1 VFHRLNLFSE
11 GLDAATCNAT
21 MFWFS
26 FMIVLLEYLL
36 IFTLVV
42 WFVIDVVIV
51 WRRKTLIGQTT
62 TPTPTPTPTAVT
74 TAAATTPTSAQ
85 TATASTTNQNENSLA

>member
-1 VFHRLNLFSE
+1 MFSE

-51 WRRKTLIGQTT
+51 WRRKTLIGQTPTTTT
-62 TPTPTPTPTAVT
+62 TPTPTPTT
-74 TAAATTPTSAQ
+74 AQ
-85 TATASTTNQNENSLA
+85 TATVSTTIQNENSLA

>member
-1 VFHRLNLFSE
+1 MFHRLNLFSE

-51 WRRKTLIGQTT
+51 WRRKTLIGQTPTTTT
-62 TPTPTPTPTAVT
+62 TPTPTPTT
-74 TAAATTPTSAQ
+74 AQ
-85 TATASTTNQNENSLA
+85 TATVSTTIQNENSLA

>member
-1 VFHRLNLFSE
+1 MFSE

-51 WRRKTLIGQTT
+51 WRRKTLIGQTPTPTPTPITTT
-62 TPTPTPTPTAVT
+62 TPTPTPTTAQ
-74 TAAATTPTSAQ
+74 AAP
-85 TATASTTNQNENSLA
+85 ASTTNQNENSQA

>member
-1 VFHRLNLFSE
+1 LFFRLNLFSE

-51 WRRKTLIGQTT
+51 WRRKTLIGQTP
-62 TPTPTPTPTAVT
+62 TPTPTPTPITAQ
-74 TAAATTPTSAQ
+74 AAP
-85 TATASTTNQNENSLA
+85 ASTINQNENTQA

>member
-1 VFHRLNLFSE
+1 
-11 GLDAATCNAT
+11 

-62 TPTPTPTPTAVT
+62 TTTTTTPTPTPTT
-74 TAAATTPTSAQ
+74 AQ
-85 TATASTTNQNENSLA
+85 TATVSTTIQNENSLA